1 MTGEERRKAIIDII
15 KKSAKPVS
23 GTALAKQ
30 FQVSRQIIVQDIA
43 LLRAADYNIYS
54 TARGYLLM
62 PELQEDKHK
71 ETHDDA

>member
-43 LLRAADYNIYS
+43 GTNVSVIATKKMGERV
-54 TARGYLLM
+54 
-62 PELQEDKHK
+62 
-71 ETHDDA
+71 